1 MGGAKRY
8 ELVSSATVG
17 ELSAKVNE
25 MMAEGW
31 KLHGS
36 PVAHGRQ
43 LVQAMVVTGTSGKRI
58 RRTARTDG

>member
-31 KLHGS
+31 KPHGP
-36 PVAHGRQ
+36 PVTHSRQ
-43 LVQAMVVTGTSGKRI
+43 LVRAMVLTGTSDKRI
-58 RRTARTDG
+58 RRTSED

>member
-8 ELVSSATVG
+8 ELVSAATVG

-31 KLHGS
+31 TVHGS
-36 PVAHGRQ
+36 PVTHSRQ
-43 LVQAMVVTGTSGKRI
+43 LVQAMVLPGTSGKRI
-58 RRTARTDG
+58 RRTSED